1 MNGQYRRRYTG
12 DVIIVAE
19 VRRLSA
25 VIWCGKWLNV
35 GGITASVEFLQL
47 VEIQKIQKLLFNNVR
62 RGGWRSSLC
71 DSLVSTKLATW
82 RSNNRQSNWG
92 LLDAFLRF
100 VCKTAVPMMMG
111 FFCHRLRN
119 IFRLELRKLFLQART
134 TTTTKNRDALDYLYL
149 FSRSFF
155 FHFLSLRLSSA
166 SCRVYLHLLLGRT
179 TG

>member
-1 MNGQYRRRYTG
+1 MANIGGDTRATSSLWLKCDDSQLWFDVVNGY
-12 DVIIVAE
+12 
-19 VRRLSA
+19 
-25 VIWCGKWLNV
+25 NV

-47 VEIQKIQKLLFNNVR
+47 VEIKKSKNYYLIMFDV
-62 RGGWRSSLC
+62 GGGGSLC

-82 RSNNRQSNWG
+82 RSNNRQSNWR

-111 FFCHRLRN
+111 FSCHRLRN

-166 SCRVYLHLLLGRT
+166 SCRVCLHLLLGRT